1 MTSEK
6 LVLSTQELPA
16 RDRVEIWRDAMAR
29 SSFPLDVEPLPG
41 HALEGRA
48 AIYGV
53 GDAAICEGKVAGVVH
68 RRVDGN
74 RIADSILLVLNGQC
88 DVVHNLKGREVY
100 YRSGQTAVITA
111 ATTGE
116 AQIRSARFLS
126 VCFPRQALEPMVADI
141 EAAVL
146 CPVEPDN
153 DAARLLRRYLRIVGK
168 RPPGGA
174 TGHLAANHIRDL
186 VALIVG
192 ARRDNWEQAAKGGL
206 AAARLAAL
214 KAECLANAMRPNFHL
229 EQLAASSG
237 LSTRSVSALFESD
250 GTTFTDF
257 IRSARLDRAHRLL
270 ADRRFDGSRI
280 AAIAYE
286 SGFSDLSYFN
296 RCFRRRY
303 GLTPSDFRAS
313 LREGHRG
320 HKGELQRGQG

>member
-1 MTSEK
+1 MTPDGK
-6 LVLSTQELPA
+6 VILSTRALPV
-16 RDRVEIWRDAMAR
+16 RDQVEVWRDAMAK

-41 HALEGRA
+41 HVLEGRA
-48 AIYGV
+48 AIFGV
-53 GDAAICEGKVAGVVH
+53 GDAAICEGSVSGAIH

-74 RIADSILLVLNGQC
+74 RIADSVLLVLNGRC
-88 DVVHNLKGREVY
+88 EVIHNLKGRDVY

-116 AQIRSARFLS
+116 AQIRSARFSS
-126 VCFPRQALEPMVADI
+126 VCFPRQALEPLVADL

-146 CPVEPDN
+146 YPVAPDN

-168 RPPGGA
+168 RPPIGM
-174 TGHLAANHIRDL
+174 TGQLVANHIRDL
-186 VALIVG
+186 VALVIG
-192 ARRDNWEQAAKGGL
+192 AVRDGRDLAMRGGL

-214 KAECLANAMRPNFHL
+214 KAECLEHFLRPDFHL
-229 EQLAASSG
+229 EELAVRSG
-237 LSTRSVSALFESD
+237 LSTRSISALFESD

-270 ADRRFDGSRI
+270 ADPRFDGMRI

-313 LREGHRG
+313 LREGA
-320 HKGELQRGQG
+320 